1 MPLTN
6 EDVRTG
12 IGGMMLEIW
21 QLQKQMK
28 ELQVELEQ
36 LQKKLDESKEKR
48 AK

>member
-28 ELQVELEQ
+28 ELQLELEQ
-36 LQKKLDESKEKR
+36 LKQKLEEPKKKG
-48 AK
+48 A